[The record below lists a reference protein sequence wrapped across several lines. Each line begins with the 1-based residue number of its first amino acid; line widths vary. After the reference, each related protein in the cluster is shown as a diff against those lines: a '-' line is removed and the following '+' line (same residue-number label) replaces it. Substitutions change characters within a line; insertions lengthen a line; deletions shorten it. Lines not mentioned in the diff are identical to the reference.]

1 MYNLTTWIAFLTFF
15 AATTT
20 QAALLK
26 TKDPSAICNNGQQA
40 TFMVS
45 KSKSII
51 GLYILRVAALLLPPI
66 RIENAKKD
74 INNQPQVKTMV

>member
-1 MYNLTTWIAFLTFF
+1 MYNLTTWIAFLTFLQRQQRRLLCLRPKILPLSV
-15 AATTT
+15 TTVNKPRSWF
-20 QAALLK
+20 QNL
-26 TKDPSAICNNGQQA
+26 NQ
-40 TFMVS
+40 V
-45 KSKSII
+45 I